1 MFQPLTTPLR
11 LHQNPGDIPPEVPNI
26 PSPQPE
32 INPGYEP
39 QPEMPPSEQDPI
51 SPDSPS
57 GPGIVPQPSTPEMPP
72 LPEMGA
78 RAWLH

>member
-1 MFQPLTTPLR
+1 MFQPLPTPLR
-11 LHQNPGDIPPEVPNI
+11 LHQNPGDIPPEVPNV

-39 QPEMPPSEQDPI
+39 QPEMPPAEQDPI

-72 LPEMGA
+72 MPDMQA
-78 RAWLH
+78 RARLH

>member
-1 MFQPLTTPLR
+1 MFQPPITPIR
-11 LHQNPGDIPPEVPNI
+11 LHQNPGDIPPEVPNV

-39 QPEMPPSEQDPI
+39 QPEMPPPEQDPI

-57 GPGIVPQPSTPEMPP
+57 GPGVVPQPATPEVPP
-72 LPEMGA
+72 LPDMQGRA
-78 RAWLH
+78 RLH